1 MAAYSITINVA
12 WWVRLYLYAL
22 VVWCTL
28 TGMAPNEERV
38 LWWVGKGLSAK
49 PITKRRAYLIRFACN
64 YFGWRKHLGVRASL
78 AAAWRVSRS

>member
-1 MAAYSITINVA
+1 MATYSVAISVA
-12 WWVRLYLYAL
+12 WWLRLYLYAL
-22 VVWCTL
+22 VVLCTL

-49 PITKRRAYLIRFACN
+49 PITKRRAYMIRFACN

-78 AAAWRVSRS
+78 VAAWRVSR